1 MGVAVL
7 NQQTIVPIDLRTMRQ
22 KARLLLN
29 ALDCKEAELSILL
42 VDNTAIASLN
52 AQWRRVEDSTD
63 VLAFP
68 MDEDRA
74 DIPHPPLLGDVVI
87 SVERAAA
94 QAEEA
99 GHSLENEMDAL
110 LIHGLLHLIGY
121 EHEDSAEQAAAMTLK
136 EAELLGLLSKG
147 D

>member
-1 MGVAVL
+1 
-7 NQQTIVPIDLRTMRQ
+7 MRQ

-29 ALDCKEAELSILL
+29 ALDCNEAELSILL
-42 VDNTAIASLN
+42 VDNTTIASLN
-52 AQWRRVEDSTD
+52 TQWRRVEDSTD

-68 MDEDRA
+68 MDEDHD

-121 EHEDSAEQAAAMTLK
+121 DHEDSAEQATAMTLK
-136 EAELLGLLSKG
+136 EAELLGLLSGG